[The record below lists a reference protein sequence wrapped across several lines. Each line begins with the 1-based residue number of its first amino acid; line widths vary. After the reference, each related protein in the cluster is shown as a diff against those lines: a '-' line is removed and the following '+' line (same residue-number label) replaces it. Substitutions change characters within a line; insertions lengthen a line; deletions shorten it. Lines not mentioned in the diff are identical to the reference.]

1 MIERLRHAVA
11 AARARAIGFVLDR
24 LESDVFRFALLT
36 VLLTAAVDHFVG
48 WKYTGVVVREVAAN
62 LQHRVLPW
70 ADPTGSDRPLRAAPQ
85 RVATLLIGDEL
96 FADKDGFQ
104 HRVPLPPERVHRLL
118 DAVVQAVP
126 PEARL
131 VVDFDLAPRVGEEP
145 AARRD
150 LDDWLAAHAG
160 RLLLVEPAWAARQV
174 QTLLV
179 QFGWA
184 RRLCG
189 LGDGGAPA
197 AGGGAVF
204 VQATLVSRFGV
215 VADAQPVDGAR
226 GPAWDIGRAVA
237 APRGPG
243 GERRNPICAR
253 LRADP
258 APSSAPAASAE
269 DPLMLTL
276 RLAGELQ
283 QHGALRIAPQAAD
296 ARGRPTQMLL
306 RSEFLR
312 ARPDCRPASF
322 DDVARLACLRDAD
335 VVVIGGAWSHGFG
348 DVQDTFVGAADGAV
362 VHAAWIASW
371 LQPAR
376 PLNKA
381 LEVVLSVV
389 VIQSLLHPLLRFAFA
404 GMRRNSERYRQRATS
419 GSPKAHLGL
428 RVSAMMAYL
437 ALAVASVAA
446 TVFALILFDGL
457 LRWTF
462 DRTLPLDTMV
472 LTLLIWSALEV
483 YGIGQ
488 ASTAAA
494 PKVAAAPAVNAAWLA
509 GLCLLGIATVAGAW
523 WLAGWW
529 PQAVPPC
536 VAAVLVGAP
545 IAAAAHA
552 ARRRPDG
559 HDKAQNLPPEP
570 LAQRIEAARARW
582 RALRHSVARSLRP
595 TRSPRPR
602 GPKAWALRLAD
613 ALGVLIW
620 IGVWVYGLW
629 VVSSAAVWGLIVG
642 LPGA

>member
-1 MIERLRHAVA
+1 MIERLRHGVA
-11 AARARAIGFVLDR
+11 AARARAIGLVLDR

-70 ADPTGSDRPLRAAPQ
+70 SDPSGSDRPLRAAPQ

-118 DAVVQAVP
+118 AAVVQAVP
-126 PEARL
+126 PEARI

-150 LDDWLAAHAG
+150 LDNWLAAHAG
-160 RLLLVEPAWAARQV
+160 RLLLVEPAWAARHV
-174 QTLLV
+174 QTLLE
-179 QFGWA
+179 QLTWA

-189 LGDGGAPA
+189 LGDAGEPA
-197 AGGGAVF
+197 ADGGAVF
-204 VQATLVSRFGV
+204 VQSTLVSRFGV
-215 VADAQPVDGAR
+215 VADAQPVDGAS

-258 APSSAPAASAE
+258 APSSAPATSAD
-269 DPLMLTL
+269 DPLLLTL
-276 RLAGELQ
+276 RLARELQ

-296 ARGRPTQMLL
+296 ARGRPAKMLL

-312 ARPDCRPASF
+312 VRPDCRPASL

-404 GMRRNSERYRQRATS
+404 GMRRNSERYRQRAAS
-419 GSPKAHLGL
+419 GNPTVRLGL
-428 RVSAMMAYL
+428 RISAMIGYL
-437 ALAVASVAA
+437 GLAVAAVAA

-488 ASTAAA
+488 ASSGAT
-494 PKVAAAPAVNAAWLA
+494 PMVAKAPAVNAAWLA
-509 GLCLLGIATVAGAW
+509 GLCLLGAATVAGAW

-529 PQAVPPC
+529 PQAVPLC
-536 VAAVLVGAP
+536 VAAVLAGAP
-545 IAAAAHA
+545 AAAAAHA
-552 ARRRPDG
+552 ARRRHDG
-559 HDKAQNLPPEP
+559 HDKAQNLPPER
-570 LAQRIEAARARW
+570 LARRIEAARERW
-582 RALRHSVARSLRP
+582 QALRRSVARSLHPR
-595 TRSPRPR
+595 RSPRPR
-602 GPKAWALRLAD
+602 GPKAWVLRLAD